1 MNQTDPHSQT
11 PIIIV
16 RRKPLED
23 EPHHGGAWKI
33 AYADFV
39 TSLMAFFLVMWL
51 VNVTDDKTKAAIVTY
66 FNPINLVND
75 SDGVK
80 GLSESDYS
88 HHAFAKKQGNKTFP
102 NRSQAI
108 ESDKSARD
116 KQVIHSPYKLLDE
129 IMSQPGPGGKT
140 TDEPPAHDSFGF
152 INASN
157 DIGVNG
163 SDSNPFAEKDLENVE
178 FAKKGPNDIVQHAK
192 DHNSV
197 YVEVKPIKQVK
208 ALEDTHNKEVI
219 KLMITK
225 EAAQISQQLDR
236 VMQSLVHDKQ
246 APKIELVQEDNGV
259 LINLLDKKNFGM
271 FDVGVAKPR
280 RKTIVLLEQ
289 VAKILQTRKGQIII
303 SGHTDARPYHSENYD
318 NWQLSTAR
326 AQMVYYMLTRGGL
339 SKDRVEKI
347 VGYADKELKNKKDP
361 YAAENRYIGLF
372 LKMEPM
378 ASQTTAIGGK

>member
-1 MNQTDPHSQT
+1 MKQTDPHSQT
-11 PIIIV
+11 PIVIV

-75 SDGVK
+75 SDGIK

-102 NRSQAI
+102 TRSQAI

-116 KQVIHSPYKLLDE
+116 KQVAHDPYKLLDE
-129 IMSQPGPGGKT
+129 IMSNPGPRGKVT
-140 TDEPPAHDSFGF
+140 SEPPVHDSFGF

-178 FAKKGPNDIVQHAK
+178 FAKKGPNDIVQHAR
-192 DHNSV
+192 DHNAV

-208 ALEDTHNKEVI
+208 TLEDEKNKEANR
-219 KLMITK
+219 LMVAK
-225 EAAQISQQLDR
+225 EAAKISQQLDKA
-236 VMQSLVHDKQ
+236 VQLLAKDKQ
-246 APKIELVQEDNGV
+246 APKIELVQEDNGI

-280 RKTIVLLEQ
+280 RETIVLLEQ
-289 VAKILQTRKGQIII
+289 ISKVLQAQKGQLII
-303 SGHTDARPYHSENYD
+303 SGHTDARPYHSDNYD

-347 VGYADKELKNKKDP
+347 VGYADKDLKNKKDP

-372 LKMEPM
+372 LKVEPIKSKTI
-378 ASQTTAIGGK
+378 ATSSN